1 MANWNGV
8 LQSDV
13 RGVLY
18 EKYSKMTRA
27 EVEEAKKAA
36 EDRIDE
42 RLRESLDDAFVS
54 DRIDRDI
61 IGVCTN
67 LLDTRVK
74 RDFTNFTL
82 EVNGMTLTLLESDL
96 SVKGGSLCNC
106 YKVVDKTRGIDAICG
121 FRYKGKGVRKYV
133 EEIEKAIWDFEKY
146 MGLNAFEEGAFF
158 DKLACN
164 EVEKEEQ
171 TEEVE
176 SNSETLKDYICLEEE
191 PCRIYGKT
199 CKIVDDKKY
208 SNHYLVSINNWKY
221 CINKDNISNNKV
233 YILKRVLLKL
243 NKDLNLN
250 SLNIDIDILVKR
262 CNNFEE
268 IYNLAE
274 SILSGSIKQ
283 DLKNPENL
291 YNFIKDTFME
301 AVNKLRSDNSYKAFR
316 KFVNT
321 YLQEININYIRIEH
335 LSINGFK
342 KILTECKTLKEFKRV
357 IALIGREYG
366 SKCVVDT
373 YTNMLD
379 DLKTFQEDGDLE
391 EVKEIEQQLQTCIKL
406 TDNLILY

>member
-42 RLRESLDDAFVS
+42 RLRESLDDVFVS

-96 SVKGGSLCNC
+96 SVEGGSLCNC

-146 MGLNAFEEGAFF
+146 MGLNAFEEGVFF

-191 PCRIYGKT
+191 PCRICGKT
-199 CKIVDDKKY
+199 
-208 SNHYLVSINNWKY
+208 
-221 CINKDNISNNKV
+221 
-233 YILKRVLLKL
+233 
-243 NKDLNLN
+243 
-250 SLNIDIDILVKR
+250 

-357 IALIGREYG
+357 MSLIGREYG
-366 SKCVVDT
+366 SKCVVDA